1 MTLENYIH
9 QPHDY
14 DEAIVIDRN
23 GNELTSWIE
32 DDNKYQ
38 KEVLSVSLNK
48 SGTLATIKIDY

>member
-1 MTLENYIH
+1 MTLENFIH

-14 DEAIVIDRN
+14 DETIVIDRN

-32 DDNKYQ
+32 NDNKYQ